1 MAEPFLPPVW
11 ILAGPEI
18 GLKEAFVAD
27 IVKKARGLGGEDP
40 EIHRLYV
47 GDSPPSDAISLLQ
60 NGSLFSPWVIV
71 EFRNIDQLGQKTDI
85 DALARYCAAPAG
97 QTVLFLET
105 EGYSAPKAIEKTVPS
120 ACRKTF
126 FELFENE
133 LAGWVR
139 RELAQSELT
148 LDGEAL
154 ESLLELVPHDTASLR
169 AACLILSSSFPSG
182 SALSAENVEAAIL
195 RSKPEDAFTLF
206 EKIGQGEL
214 SLSLEVLDSVLD
226 SRRGDANQIIAALV
240 WSFRR
245 LQRIGDAVARGERFE
260 DVCLREQARSK
271 TVQRQLRAA
280 LQRYQPEDCRRI
292 IIALSETEAAIRGP
306 LGSAFD
312 RQLLHL
318 LITSI
323 ITEKG
328 QGLAAAGWSEQGIY
342 PQFMNS

>member
-1 MAEPFLPPVW
+1 MAGPRMPPVW

-27 IVKKARGLGGEDP
+27 IVKKVRDLGGDEP
-40 EIHRLYV
+40 EIHRLYA
-47 GDSPPSDAISLLQ
+47 GDASPSDAISLLR
-60 NGSLFSPWVIV
+60 NSSLFASWVIV
-71 EFRNIDQLGQKTDI
+71 EFHNVDQISQKADI
-85 DALARYCAAPAG
+85 DALARYCGAPAE
-97 QTVLFLET
+97 QTVLLLET
-105 EGYSAPKAIEKTVPS
+105 EGYSAPKTIEKTVPS

-139 RELAQSELT
+139 RELGQSELS

-154 ESLLELVPHDTASLR
+154 ESLLELVPHDTASLK
-169 AACLILSSSFPSG
+169 AACLILNSSFPAG

-214 SLSLEVLDSVLD
+214 SLSLEVLDTVLD

-245 LQRIGDAVARGERFE
+245 LQRIGDAVAHGERFE
-260 DVCLREQARSK
+260 DVCPREGARSK

-280 LQRYQPEDCRRI
+280 LQHYKPEDCRRI
-292 IIALSETEAAIRGP
+292 ILALSETEAATRGP

-328 QGLAAAGWSEQGIY
+328 RGLAIAGWSEQGFY
-342 PQFMNS
+342 PQFTM

>member
-1 MAEPFLPPVW
+1 MAEALMPPVW
-11 ILAGPEI
+11 ILAGPEV

-27 IVKKARGLGGEDP
+27 MINKARKLGGDEP
-40 EIHRLYV
+40 EIHRLYA
-47 GDSPPSDAISLLQ
+47 GDTSVSEAMALLQ
-60 NGSLFSPWVIV
+60 NGSLFSSWVIV
-71 EFRNIDQLGQKTDI
+71 ELRNVDQVSQKPEL
-85 DALARYCAAPAG
+85 DALARYSGSPSA
-97 QTVLFLET
+97 QSLLFLET
-105 EGYSAPKAIEKTVPS
+105 EGYSTPKAIEKAVPP

-139 RELAQSELT
+139 RELGQAELS
-148 LDGEAL
+148 LDEDAL
-154 ESLLELVPHDTASLR
+154 ESLLELVPHNTSSLR
-169 AACLILSSSFPSG
+169 AACLILSSSFPRG
-182 SALSAENVEAAIL
+182 TRLGAEEVEAAIL

-206 EKIGQGEL
+206 DKIGQGEL
-214 SLSLEVLDSVLD
+214 SLSLEVLESILE

-245 LQRIGDAVARGERFE
+245 LQRVGDAVARGERFE
-260 DVCLREQARSK
+260 DVCLREGARSK

-280 LQRYQPEDCRRI
+280 LQRYKPQDSRRI
-292 IIALSETEAAIRGP
+292 IVALSETEAAIRGP
-306 LGSAFD
+306 LGTAFD

-328 QGLAAAGWSEQGIY
+328 RGLAIAGWSEQGIY
-342 PQFMNS
+342 PQFTE

>member
-1 MAEPFLPPVW
+1 MAQPRVPPVW

-27 IVKKARGLGGEDP
+27 MVKHVPSPGGEEP
-40 EIHRLYV
+40 EIHRMYA
-47 GDSPPSDAISLLQ
+47 GDSAPSEAIALLQ

-71 EFRNIDQLGQKTDI
+71 EFRNAEQVSQKADI
-85 DALARYCAAPAG
+85 DALVRYCAAPAE
-97 QTVLFLET
+97 QTILFLET
-105 EGYSAPKAIEKTVPS
+105 EEFSLHKAIEKAVSPS
-120 ACRKTF
+120 CRKTF
-126 FELFENE
+126 FELFENQ
-133 LAGWVR
+133 LADWVR
-139 RELAQSELT
+139 HELAQSELT
-148 LDGEAL
+148 LDEDAL

-169 AACLILSSSFPSG
+169 AACLILSSSFPRG
-182 SALSAENVEAAIL
+182 SALSANDVEAAIL

-206 EKIGQGEL
+206 ERIGQGEL

-245 LQRIGDAVARGERFE
+245 LQRIGEAVARGERFE
-260 DVCLREQARSK
+260 DICLREQVRSK

-280 LQRYQPEDCRRI
+280 LQRYQPEDCKRI

-328 QGLAAAGWSEQGIY
+328 QGLAASGWSEQGIY
-342 PQFMNS
+342 PQFRM

>member
-1 MAEPFLPPVW
+1 MAEPLLPPVW

-18 GLKEAFVAD
+18 GLKETFVAD
-27 IVKKARGLGGEDP
+27 IIQKARRLGGDDP
-40 EIHRLYV
+40 EIHRLYA
-47 GDSPPSDAISLLQ
+47 GDSSSSDAISLLR
-60 NGSLFSPWVIV
+60 NSSLFSSWVIV
-71 EFRNIDQLGQKTDI
+71 EFRNVEQLGQNADI
-85 DALARYCAAPAG
+85 AALTRYCGAPAE

-105 EGYSAPKAIEKTVPS
+105 EGYAAPKAIEKAVS
-120 ACRKTF
+120 AACRKTF

-139 RELAQSELT
+139 RELAQSELS

-154 ESLLELVPHDTASLR
+154 ESLLELVPHDTASLK
-169 AACLILSSSFPSG
+169 AACLILSSSFSGG

-214 SLSLEVLDSVLD
+214 PLSLEVLDSVLD

-260 DVCLREQARSK
+260 DACLREGARSK

-280 LQRYQPEDCRRI
+280 LQRSKPEDCRRI
-292 IIALSETEAAIRGP
+292 ILALSETEAAIRGP
-306 LGSAFD
+306 LGTAFD

-328 QGLAAAGWSEQGIY
+328 RGLAIAGWSEQGIY
-342 PQFMNS
+342 PQFKM

>member
-1 MAEPFLPPVW
+1 MPLPLLPPLW

-27 IVKKARGLGGEDP
+27 IIKKARGLGEDAP
-40 EIHRLYV
+40 EIHRLYA
-47 GDSPPSDAISLLQ
+47 GESSSPDAISLLQ
-60 NGSLFSPWVIV
+60 NGSLFASWVIV
-71 EFRNIDQLGQKTDI
+71 EFRNIDQMSQKTDI
-85 DALARYCAAPAG
+85 EMLARYCGSPAER
-97 QTVLFLET
+97 TVLLLET
-105 EGYSAPKAIEKTVPS
+105 EGYSAPKAIEKAVPA

-133 LAGWVR
+133 LAGWIR
-139 RELAQSELT
+139 RELARSELT

-154 ESLLELVPHDTASLR
+154 ESLLELVPHDTSSLK
-169 AACLILSSSFPSG
+169 AACLILSSSFPGG

-206 EKIGQGEL
+206 EKIGQGDL
-214 SLSLEVLDSVLD
+214 SLSLEVLDSILD
-226 SRRGDANQIIAALV
+226 SRRGDANQIIAALL

-245 LQRIGDAVARGERFE
+245 LQRIGDAVARNERFE

-280 LQRYQPEDCRRI
+280 LQRYGPEDCRRI

-306 LGSAFD
+306 LGTAFD
-312 RQLLHL
+312 RQLLLL

-328 QGLAAAGWSEQGIY
+328 QGLATAGWSEQGIY
-342 PQFMNS
+342 PQFTM

>member
-1 MAEPFLPPVW
+1 MAQPRLSPVW

-27 IVKKARGLGGEDP
+27 MVAHARALGGEEP
-40 EIHRLYV
+40 EIHRMYA
-47 GDSPPSDAISLLQ
+47 GDSAPSEAIAFLQ
-60 NGSLFSPWVIV
+60 SGSLFSPWVIV
-71 EFRNIDQLGQKTDI
+71 EFRNADQVSQKADI
-85 DALARYCAAPAG
+85 DALVRYCAAPAE
-97 QTVLFLET
+97 QTLLFLET
-105 EGYSAPKAIEKTVPS
+105 EGYSVHKAIEKAVPS

-139 RELAQSELT
+139 RELAQSELA
-148 LDGEAL
+148 LDGDAL
-154 ESLLELVPHDTASLR
+154 ESLLELVPHDTASLK
-169 AACLILSSSFPSG
+169 AACLILSSSFPRG
-182 SALSAENVEAAIL
+182 SALSADDVEAAIL

-206 EKIGQGEL
+206 ERIGQGEL
-214 SLSLEVLDSVLD
+214 SRSLEVLDSVLD
-226 SRRGDANQIIAALV
+226 ARRGDANQIIAALL

-245 LQRIGDAVARGERFE
+245 LLRIGEAVAQGERFE

-280 LQRYQPEDCRRI
+280 LQRYGLEDCRRVI
-292 IIALSETEAAIRGP
+292 LALSETEAAIRGP
-306 LGSAFD
+306 LGATFG

-318 LITSI
+318 LVTSI

-328 QGLAAAGWSEQGIY
+328 QGLATAGWTGQGIY
-342 PQFMNS
+342 PQFRM

>member
-1 MAEPFLPPVW
+1 MAEALIPPVW

-27 IVKKARGLGGEDP
+27 IIGKARKLGGDEP
-40 EIHRLYV
+40 EVHRIYA
-47 GDSPPSDAISLLQ
+47 GDTLPLEAISLLQ
-60 NGSLFSPWVIV
+60 NSSLFSSWVIV
-71 EFRNIDQLGQKTDI
+71 EFRNAEQLSQKADI
-85 DALARYCAAPAG
+85 DALASYCGAPAEN
-97 QTVLFLET
+97 TVLLLET
-105 EGYSAPKAIEKTVPS
+105 DGYSVPKAIEKTVPPS
-120 ACRKTF
+120 CRKTF

-139 RELAQSELT
+139 CELSGAALT
-148 LDGEAL
+148 LDEEAL
-154 ESLLELVPHDTASLR
+154 ESLLELVPHDTAALK
-169 AACLILSSSFPSG
+169 AACLILSASFPSG
-182 SALSAENVEAAIL
+182 TKLSAPDVEAAIL

-206 EKIGQGEL
+206 DRIAQGDL
-214 SLSLEVLDSVLD
+214 AVSLEVLNSVLD

-245 LQRIGDAVARGERFE
+245 LQRIGKALARGERFE

-271 TVQRQLRAA
+271 TIQRQIRAA
-280 LQRYQPEDCRRI
+280 LQRYSPADCRRI
-292 IIALSETEAAIRGP
+292 IVALSETEGAIRGP
-306 LGSAFD
+306 LGSVFD

-328 QGLAAAGWSEQGIY
+328 QGLAVAGWREQGIY
-342 PQFMNS
+342 PHLVL

>member
-1 MAEPFLPPVW
+1 MAQPRLSPVW

-27 IVKKARGLGGEDP
+27 MVAHARALGGDEP
-40 EIHRLYV
+40 EIHRMYA
-47 GDSPPSDAISLLQ
+47 GDSAPSEAIALLQ
-60 NGSLFSPWVIV
+60 SASLFSPWVIV
-71 EFRNIDQLGQKTDI
+71 EFRNAEQVSQKADI
-85 DALARYCAAPAG
+85 DALVRYCAAPAE
-97 QTVLFLET
+97 QTLLFLET
-105 EGYSAPKAIEKTVPS
+105 EGYSVHKAIEKAVPP

-148 LDGEAL
+148 LDGDAL
-154 ESLLELVPHDTASLR
+154 ESLLELVPHDTASLK
-169 AACLILSSSFPSG
+169 AACLILGSSFPRG
-182 SALSAENVEAAIL
+182 SALSANDVEAAIL

-214 SLSLEVLDSVLD
+214 SRSLEVLDSVLD

-245 LQRIGDAVARGERFE
+245 LQRIGEAVALGERFE

-280 LQRYQPEDCRRI
+280 LQRYGPEDCRRI
-292 IIALSETEAAIRGP
+292 ILALSETEAAIRGP
-306 LGSAFD
+306 LGAAFG

-318 LITSI
+318 LVTSI
-323 ITEKG
+323 ITAKG
-328 QGLAAAGWSEQGIY
+328 QGLATAGWTGQAIY
-342 PQFMNS
+342 PQFRM